1 MPEWNRKCPLGVPL
15 IVHILTL
22 AGPDPFLRAVVGVDQ
37 GGSDFRDFGVHS
49 FLLSSISVENSSCGI
64 RSGVVA
70 GYMWVFFFY
79 FLLLDSRFFLG

>member
-1 MPEWNRKCPLGVPL
+1 MPGWSRKCPLGVPL

-49 FLLSSISVENSSCGI
+49 FLLSSKRQGLTAVLRHKRQGEGKGKLHLKLQSDDLPSEHN
-64 RSGVVA
+64 
-70 GYMWVFFFY
+70 
-79 FLLLDSRFFLG
+79 